1 MKNCIKANRILI
13 LALAC
18 LLSFAGL
25 AGAQEDIVEQVLQAC
40 QPEIESYCSQV
51 TLGDGR
57 LLACFIAHEDKL
69 SGQCG
74 WALYEA
80 MDELEA
86 FMNAVAYVADSCW
99 DDIVEHCSEV
109 QMGEGRVAVCLLEN
123 ESEVSPACKE
133 AMDEV
138 ELEVIEE

>member
-1 MKNCIKANRILI
+1 MKNCIRANRILI
-13 LALAC
+13 LLLAC

-25 AGAQEDIVEQVLQAC
+25 AGAQEGIVERALKAC

-69 SGQCG
+69 SGQCS

-86 FMNAVAYVADSCW
+86 FMNAVAYLAESCW
-99 DDIVEHCSEV
+99 DDIVEHCGEV
-109 QMGEGRVAVCLLEN
+109 QMGEGRVALCLLDHEG
-123 ESEVSPACKE
+123 EVSPACKE
-133 AMDEV
+133 AMNEV